1 MERNLRWFRWHQLVA
16 GALFWAPTTFLY
28 LIARFGLSTALQAQ
42 VVYYVA
48 VVVLEVPSGW
58 FSDRFGRVLPLRTV
72 AVAWVG
78 AHALFLTEP
87 GFAGIAVAQVLLA
100 AGYAFLSGSDTTFHL
115 ERPFTIRVRLRS
127 DRPLGDGSRSIAVSA
142 HSECRR
148 GSGIPPAGPPDDD
161 GWTTYE
167 LKDREA
173 AVRRGPLWPG
183 AASAPVGGALGT
195 IDLRLPFAAALL
207 AAAVQFV
214 LALRLTEPPV
224 VAAGANDPGGL
235 VAGIGHL
242 RTPLLGWI
250 TAFVGVSVVS
260 AHLAADLAAP
270 YLTEVL
276 DTDPEAPGAAA
287 LLNGAVAAVVAAVAA
302 VALHIVV
309 PTGRRFGPVR
319 TLLLLLVVPVVIL
332 MAMAG
337 VTSLWLLPLMTIRRL
352 PSAAVSVF
360 APPLVAG
367 FVGPRS
373 RATFLSMAS
382 FVGRLAYAGV
392 LLAPP
397 RARPQGH
404 PSHQPPSARRPPPPR
419 SRRRSRCG
427 PRSMSAGAAHHHR
440 LTAPAPSSVHRRGV
454 RSPPRAGGWTPLS
467 RAGRPRRRRRGAR
480 ARRASP
486 SGPAT
491 SSAGTVPPSGSTGTD
506 RRLA

>member
-58 FSDRFGRVLPLRTV
+58 FSDRFGRVLTLRTV

-87 GFAGIAVAQVLLA
+87 GFAGIAVAQVMLA

-115 ERPFTIRVRLRS
+115 ETL
-127 DRPLGDGSRSIAVSA
+127 
-142 HSECRR
+142 ECVGR
-148 GSGIPPAGPPDDD
+148 ADE
-161 GWTTYE
+161 YH
-167 LKDREA
+167 DREA
-173 AVRRGPLWPG
+173 AVRRVLLWSG
-183 AASAPVGGALGT
+183 AASALVGGALGT

-224 VAAGANDPGGL
+224 VDAGANDPGGL

-382 FVGRLAYAGV
+382 FIGRLAYAGV
-392 LLAPP
+392 LLALSTIDDDLG
-397 RARPQGH
+397 RTLTIGAAIAGG
-404 PSHQPPSARRPPPPR
+404 SWLAVALAARRIRPWPTELGHGHEHAHVPIGHEHHHSHGDGHHDHDHDHLDEPGSDGDGHLHVHDHEGTHHSHPHLR
-419 SRRRSRCG
+419 D
-427 PRSMSAGAAHHHR
+427 AHHGHD
-440 LTAPAPSSVHRRGV
+440 HDDGHD
-454 RSPPRAGGWTPLS
+454 AGP
-467 RAGRPRRRRRGAR
+467 GR
-480 ARRASP
+480 
-486 SGPAT
+486 
-491 SSAGTVPPSGSTGTD
+491 
-506 RRLA
+506 